1 MGFIYRIQNKVTGKS
16 YIGQT
21 SVDLYERWRK
31 HSSKNSN
38 CVYLRRALELYGK
51 ESFKFQLIC
60 VCFDKDLNKFER
72 EYIKK
77 YNTIVPNG
85 YNLSSGGDSGNKH
98 HEETKRKI
106 SESIKK
112 IMNEPGFVHNKP
124 SLGIPH
130 SQEVK
135 EKISN
140 SLKGRKQTENHVTSR
155 SNTRTLYGVIKS
167 SNGIDIER
175 YGSTREA
182 SEKTGISK
190 IGIWYVCREQRKHA
204 GGFQWRFFDI
214 EA

>member
-1 MGFIYRIQNKVTGKS
+1 MGFIYRIQHKVTGKS

-21 SVDLYERWRK
+21 SIDLHERWRK
-31 HSSKNSN
+31 HMCKNSN
-38 CVYLRRALELYGK
+38 CVYLKRAIELYGK

-60 VCFDKDLNKFER
+60 ICFDKDLNKFER

-106 SESIKK
+106 SESLKK
-112 IMNEPGFVHNKP
+112 TLNVPGYVHPKP
-124 SLGIPH
+124 ALGIPH
-130 SQEVK
+130 SQEAK

-140 SLKGRKQTENHVTSR
+140 ALKGRKQTEEHISSR
-155 SNTRTLYGVIKS
+155 SKTRTLYGVIQS
-167 SNGIDIER
+167 SNGIDIQR

-182 SEKTGISK
+182 SEKTGVPIV
-190 IGIWYVCREQRKHA
+190 GIWHVCKEHRKHA
-204 GGFQWRFFDI
+204 GGFQWRYFDLTK
-214 EA
+214 